1 MFGPKPHDFT
11 IASSAASLSESSV
24 YCYQPSEQQGQIERP
39 KVTIFPF
46 DLPKTLL
53 LGHDLLPL

>member
-11 IASSAASLSESSV
+11 IASSAILSESSL
-24 YCYQPSEQQGQIERP
+24 YCYQPSEQQGQIEGP
-39 KVTIFPF
+39 KVTIFTF